1 VDQHTIDEIAA
12 VVDDA
17 ARAGQPIAMLT
28 GEHPDLDL
36 DNAYNVQRASVARR
50 LERGEVLVGLKMG
63 LTSRAKM
70 VQMGV
75 HNPIYGHLTDAMLV
89 TDGGTITC
97 SGRCHPR
104 VEPEVAFRMATE
116 LRGPTSPEA
125 ALAAVSTV
133 HPAIEVIDS
142 RFKDFKFT
150 LIDVIADNTSASA
163 FVLGPGTPVHEV
175 ELGGLAIRL
184 DVGDREHLEGSTAAI
199 LDHPANSL
207 AELANMLAERG
218 EIIPAEAIILAG
230 AATAAVFVQPGDDV
244 RVEVHELG
252 SVRLG
257 VVE

>member
-1 VDQHTIDEIAA
+1 VDRQTIDQLAA

-17 ARAGQPIAMLT
+17 ARAGRPIAMLT
-28 GEHPDLDL
+28 TEHTDLDL
-36 DNAYNVQRASVARR
+36 DVAYTVQRASVARR
-50 LERGEVLVGLKMG
+50 VERGEVVVGLKMG

-89 TDGGTITC
+89 ADGGAISC

-104 VEPEVAFRMATE
+104 VEPEVAFRMASE

-142 RFKDFKFT
+142 RFTDFKFT

-163 FVLGPGTPVHEV
+163 FVLGPGTPVHNV
-175 ELGGLAIRL
+175 EIGGLDIVMG
-184 DVGDREHLEGSTAAI
+184 VGEREELHGSTSAI

-218 EIIPAEAIILAG
+218 EVIPAEAIVLAG
-230 AATAAVFVQPGDDV
+230 AATAAVFVQAGDEVVVKVHQLGDV
-244 RVEVHELG
+244 RLNIVE
-252 SVRLG
+252 
-257 VVE
+257 